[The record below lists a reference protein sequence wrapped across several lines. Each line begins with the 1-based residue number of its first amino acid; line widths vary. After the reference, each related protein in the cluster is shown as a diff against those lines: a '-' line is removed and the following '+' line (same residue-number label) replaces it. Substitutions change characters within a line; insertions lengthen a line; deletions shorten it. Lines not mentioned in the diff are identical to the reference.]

1 MLSLIFI
8 RVQSWTR
15 RFEVYAAALTGAK
28 MEVYIGFLSGVS
40 QADKKYQPAFELYKN
55 TLKMKWLN
63 KMKRKQNLY

>member
-1 MLSLIFI
+1 MLSLNFI

-40 QADKKYQPAFELYKN
+40 QAD
-55 TLKMKWLN
+55 
-63 KMKRKQNLY
+63 